1 MKAQCPSI
9 TTLEVAGSLRR
20 FEETIGDIDLVCTAS
35 NPEQVLQALVSQPNV
50 SEILGHGGTKASVV
64 LNQGIQ
70 VDLRVVEEAH
80 LGALLQYFTGS
91 QQHNVR
97 LREHAVKMG
106 LSLNEYGITNVETGE
121 IEEFRD
127 EEGLYNQLGFQYV
140 PPELRQGL
148 TELDVARRREIPA
161 LVTPGDLKG
170 DLHVHTNWT
179 DGEDELEA
187 MVTAAKDLGYEYV
200 AITDHSVG
208 RGITN
213 GLTVER
219 LEEQE
224 KAVDLIERDVGGI
237 RVLHGTEVDIR
248 ADGSVDYPDDVLNGL
263 DWVVASIHSGR
274 GQELDVMT
282 ERIIA
287 AMRNPHVDC
296 IGHLSTRLISER
308 GPIEAD
314 YDALFRAAA
323 ETGTAL
329 EINASPARLDLK
341 DSHTFRAR
349 ELGVPLVIDSDA
361 HRVGTLGNQTYGVSV
376 ARRGWCEASHIL
388 NTVSLADFEAYLALD
403 KDRRTKWFADHG

>member
-1 MKAQCPSI
+1 M
-9 TTLEVAGSLRR
+9 
-20 FEETIGDIDLVCTAS
+20 
-35 NPEQVLQALVSQPNV
+35 
-50 SEILGHGGTKASVV
+50 
-64 LNQGIQ
+64 
-70 VDLRVVEEAH
+70 
-80 LGALLQYFTGS
+80 
-91 QQHNVR
+91 
-97 LREHAVKMG
+97 
-106 LSLNEYGITNVETGE
+106 
-121 IEEFRD
+121 
-127 EEGLYNQLGFQYV
+127 
-140 PPELRQGL
+140 
-148 TELDVARRREIPA
+148 
-161 LVTPGDLKG
+161 TPGDLKG

-274 GQELDVMT
+274 GQERDVMT